1 MQVGKSYHFLFSKS
15 YLLDDFQRIMEF
27 DLDDVLLRDR
37 QKEKESLTSW
47 TNLGL
52 RVISIDIIFIFALW
66 TNLSCTNLWYAF
78 KKGYSWVNI
87 VYRYTCYGEALY
99 DSHHACTFIHKSWW
113 DSLGNGKSAFICSL
127 QHNSMAQKRNG
138 WCSRTSRK

>member
-52 RVISIDIIFIFALW
+52 RVISIDIIFIFAL
-66 TNLSCTNLWYAF
+66 
-78 KKGYSWVNI
+78 
-87 VYRYTCYGEALY
+87 
-99 DSHHACTFIHKSWW
+99 
-113 DSLGNGKSAFICSL
+113 
-127 QHNSMAQKRNG
+127 
-138 WCSRTSRK
+138 